1 MAGKEKVKFGIFIL
15 QENMAWNELRDKVVM
30 ADRLG
35 FHSFWFGD
43 HLWAPV
49 NHQTPFFE
57 GWTLVS
63 ALAACTEGIRLGL
76 MVTCN
81 SLRHPALL
89 AKMASS
95 LDVISN
101 GRVALAIGSGSLEE
115 EHRVFGIPF
124 PKLSERSRKLEEAVQ
139 IIKLMFTEEEVNF
152 SGQFYQ
158 IKSGAMMPKPAQRP
172 HPPII
177 IGGGNER
184 FTLPVVAR
192 WADSWNCGSSSLKV
206 LEHKLQVLK
215 EECCRAGRDPVPSES
230 MRGCRW
236 SWLPRHDIWMQPWI
250 RPAANTAAGST
261 LLALSALQMPCADGS
276 KRR

>member
-101 GRVALAIGSGSLEE
+101 GRVALAIGVAPWRKSTEFSAS
-115 EHRVFGIPF
+115 P
-124 PKLSERSRKLEEAVQ
+124 SRSFQ
-139 IIKLMFTEEEVNF
+139 
-152 SGQFYQ
+152 
-158 IKSGAMMPKPAQRP
+158 
-172 HPPII
+172 
-177 IGGGNER
+177 
-184 FTLPVVAR
+184 
-192 WADSWNCGSSSLKV
+192 
-206 LEHKLQVLK
+206 
-215 EECCRAGRDPVPSES
+215 
-230 MRGCRW
+230 
-236 SWLPRHDIWMQPWI
+236 
-250 RPAANTAAGST
+250 
-261 LLALSALQMPCADGS
+261 SALGNWKKPFRS
-276 KRR
+276 